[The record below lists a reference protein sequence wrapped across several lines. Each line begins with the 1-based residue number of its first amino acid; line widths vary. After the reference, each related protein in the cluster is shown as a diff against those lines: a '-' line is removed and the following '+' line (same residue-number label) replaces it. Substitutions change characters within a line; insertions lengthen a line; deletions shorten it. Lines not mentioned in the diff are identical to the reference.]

1 MSTQEGQRAYRGA
14 GSLNA
19 YRQSIFSLIACLL
32 SALMLL
38 CTLCVNGIGAAFLAP
53 LAAWVV
59 AHRRSTPAYAMLLAA
74 LLGAVGLLLLPWQ
87 DARNMVGAGLIGVSA
102 VLSLWSAWRISRM
115 IPALRR
121 YASLAK
127 DAEQPQSSKKSSLIL
142 SVLLCLLLPLPAVLI
157 GIYAPVRASF
167 CAFVLLLP
175 LTLAAFNNPIDRQT
189 EHKLTRYLTL
199 RERGEENIPLKKQLD
214 NRLVSRWRQPFF
226 IRAVICVLRALY
238 PHHLIGQENIHQD
251 DENPLIFLSNH
262 GDVYGPVAC
271 MLHIPCDLKPWVI
284 SNIVVDT
291 EETAAYLH
299 RYNFGPATFLP
310 ERLKWPIS
318 RLVARIS
325 NWAMVRQLD
334 VVPVFRDHPRQLMN
348 TFRNASDA
356 MQCGDNMLIFPENPN
371 ALAQDHGYEHEGI
384 GPLFSGFAMLAP
396 IYYNR
401 TGKRCRFMPL
411 YAHKGNRTLHFGQ
424 EVQYD
429 PDNSPIDERDRLV
442 TEISNQLNELY
453 QAEEARYA
461 KSHA

>member
-1 MSTQEGQRAYRGA
+1 MSTQESQRAYRGV
-14 GSLNA
+14 GSMNA

-38 CTLCVNGIGAAFLAP
+38 CTLCVDGIGAAFLAP
-53 LAAWVV
+53 LAFLIA
-59 AHRRSTPAYAMLLAA
+59 AHRHSSPAYAMLLAVF
-74 LLGAVGLLLLPWQ
+74 LGAVGLFCLPTQGTW
-87 DARNMVGAGLIGVSA
+87 NMIGTGLIGISA
-102 VLSLWSAWRISRM
+102 ILSLWSAWRIHRI
-115 IPALRR
+115 IPSLRR
-121 YASLAK
+121 YANLTQETDQQQA
-127 DAEQPQSSKKSSLIL
+127 SKKASLVL

-157 GIYAPVRASF
+157 GIYAPVRASL

-175 LTLAAFNNPIDRQT
+175 LILAAFNDPLDSQT
-189 EHKLTRYLTL
+189 AHKLTRYLAL
-199 RERGEENIPLKKQLD
+199 REQGEDNVPLKKQLD

-226 IRAVICVLRALY
+226 IRAVLCVLRALY
-238 PHHLIGQENIHQD
+238 PHKLIGRENIHQD
-251 DENPLIFLSNH
+251 EENPLIFLSNH

-371 ALAQDHGYEHEGI
+371 ALAQDHGYEHEGV

-453 QAEEARYA
+453 RAEEARYA